1 MEELLHQSKPIIV
14 DGQQYT
20 QQRLSVVHIFSFIKI
35 LKQARIVNYV
45 GSLINDF
52 SREDVGNEERIGA
65 AVNLVFT
72 LVEAE
77 TEIYDLFGKL
87 LGVSGDE
94 FKNFPP
100 ETLIDVTENIVN
112 APDLKAFFNALKRLL
127 PKEAEDT
134 VLPVTEAMTAP
145 LKAD

>member
-1 MEELLHQSKPIIV
+1 MEELLHEPKKIVV
-14 DGQQYT
+14 DGNEYT
-20 QQRLSVVHIFSFIKI
+20 QQRLSVVHIFSFVKI

-52 SREDVGNEERIGA
+52 SREDVGNEERVGA

-72 LVEAE
+72 LIEAE

-87 LGVSGDE
+87 LGVSGEE

-100 ETLIDVTENIVN
+100 ETLIDVTENIIN

-127 PKEAEDT
+127 PQAEEDAI
-134 VLPVTEAMTAP
+134 LPVTEAMTAP
-145 LKAD
+145 MTAE